1 VDATGVILIQ
11 HLPAA
16 LKIQSIITTPG
27 GFCEQSPAFANS
39 TRLGCGLNTLPAGQ
53 SWSINISVVSS
64 ASVVKTAALVSF
76 RGTDP
81 VTANNYSLVTMH
93 TNIGGNSGSGGAQ
106 VPKSQPSL
114 QFLNLSAFR
123 KAISEAGRILSP

>member
-1 VDATGVILIQ
+1 MILIQ

-16 LKIQSIITTPG
+16 LKIQSITTMPG

-39 TRLGCGLNTLPAGQ
+39 TRLACALNTLPAGQ
-53 SWSINISVVSS
+53 NWSINISVVSS

-81 VTANNYSLVTMH
+81 VEANNYSLVIMH
-93 TNIGGNSGSGGAQ
+93 MNINSNSGSGGSQ
-106 VPKSQPSL
+106 VPKPKPSPQL
-114 QFLNLSAFR
+114 PDMTAFR
-123 KAISEAGRILSP
+123 QAIAAAGRILGP